1 MHPDTHALHAGYT
14 SNTAPGPFV
23 PGPQFSATYITPGEP
38 AEHSLLYGR
47 FNNPTWSAWERALG
61 ELEGGSA
68 LAFSSGMAAITAL
81 FATVLRPGDTVV
93 LPSDC
98 YYTTRQLIAEWFAE
112 HGVKH
117 RLVPTTIVPE
127 RGSFDGARLVLAE
140 TPSNPE
146 LAVADIAAWATEAR
160 AAGALLAVDNTTAT
174 VALQQ
179 PLALGAN
186 FSVASDTKM
195 LTGHAD
201 LLLGHVATTDLEW
214 FEKFQV
220 WRKLGGAIPGPME
233 VWLAHRALGTIG
245 VRLARQCDTAL
256 EVATMLQGHPGVT
269 GVLYPGLTTHPGHAV
284 AASQMRRSGCVLS
297 FDLGSKERANGF
309 LAALTLVREAT
320 SFGGIHSTAERRARW
335 GGDAV
340 PDGFIRFSC
349 GIEATEDLVADVR
362 QALAAVGL

>member
-1 MHPDTHALHAGYT
+1 MHPDTHVLHAGYP
-14 SNTAPGPFV
+14 SNTTPGPFM

-38 AEHSLLYGR
+38 SEHSLLYGR
-47 FNNPTWSAWERALG
+47 FNNPTWTAWEKALS

-98 YYTTRQLIAEWFAE
+98 YYTTRQLVAGWFAE
-112 HGVKH
+112 HDVKH
-117 RLVPTTIVPE
+117 RLVPTTAIPSK
-127 RGSFDGARLVLAE
+127 GAFDGAKLVLAE

-146 LAVADIAAWATEAR
+146 LAIADIAAWAAEAR

-179 PLALGAN
+179 PLALGAT

-201 LLLGHVATTDLEW
+201 LLLGHVATSSADW
-214 FEKFQV
+214 FEKLQL

-233 VWLAHRALGTIG
+233 VWLAHRALGTVG
-245 VRLARQCDTAL
+245 VRLARQCDSAL
-256 EVATMLQGHPGVT
+256 ALATILAGSEGVSS
-269 GVLYPGLTTHPGHAV
+269 VLYPGLTSHPGHDV
-284 AASQMRRSGCVLS
+284 ATRQMRRAGCVLS
-297 FDLGSKERANGF
+297 FDLGSRARASTF
-309 LAALTLVREAT
+309 LGALKLVREAT
-320 SFGGIHSTAERRARW
+320 SFGGINSTAERRARW

-349 GIEATEDLVADVR
+349 GIEATEDLIADVH
-362 QALAAVGL
+362 QALATAGI